1 MAAVITSKLLRR
13 GLEIFAII
21 SAVGFV
27 GMLLYGN
34 NLEEFVRAMFSL
46 RWYWVLVGVCLASMD
61 WLGGGLRLFLFAN
74 HINPGTSLKG
84 CIFAGGLTAWAGY
97 VTPAQSG
104 AGPMMIYTLKR
115 YGLSLPQAMITA
127 LMALIATVLFF
138 SVAGPTAVFLGAGRS
153 LSEHGVLGV
162 VSLNDLF
169 RMSLGGFVVIGLLLL
184 LLIAFPGVAR
194 RIARRLVALLERRGN
209 EKLAARVETLREGI
223 DRAHE
228 SLKAFLRVRGW
239 IAMAGG
245 VGLTSLAFANRLLA
259 AYVVLR
265 MLGIHAP
272 FVDVLLL
279 QTLIV
284 FLLYFAPTPGGSGIA
299 ELVSAAVMSIY
310 VPRELTPS
318 YVLLWRIMV
327 SYLTVGFGS
336 FVFWHWLRGAEMQ
349 SDEVLQEVE
358 GPLG

>member
-1 MAAVITSKLLRR
+1 
-13 GLEIFAII
+13 
-21 SAVGFV
+21 
-27 GMLLYGN
+27 
-34 NLEEFVRAMFSL
+34 
-46 RWYWVLVGVCLASMD
+46 
-61 WLGGGLRLFLFAN
+61 
-74 HINPGTSLKG
+74 
-84 CIFAGGLTAWAGY
+84 
-97 VTPAQSG
+97 
-104 AGPMMIYTLKR
+104 
-115 YGLSLPQAMITA
+115 
-127 LMALIATVLFF
+127 
-138 SVAGPTAVFLGAGRS
+138 
-153 LSEHGVLGV
+153 
-162 VSLNDLF
+162 
-169 RMSLGGFVVIGLLLL
+169 
-184 LLIAFPGVAR
+184 
-194 RIARRLVALLERRGN
+194 
-209 EKLAARVETLREGI
+209 
-223 DRAHE
+223 
-228 SLKAFLRVRGW
+228 
-239 IAMAGG
+239 MAGG